1 MLKEKIN
8 GLLTGNGNNKKK
20 IENLVFL
27 LVILIITVISINVIW
42 NGDKKKE
49 DDTSTESNTKQL
61 AKNNNDTENE
71 TTLESKLENI
81 LSKINGV
88 GKADVMLTY
97 TESTQMV
104 PVYNKTEKTS
114 NTDESDSGGGTR
126 KIQESD
132 VSQEVVYEDENVTA
146 FKDLNPQAPIHILVV
161 HKKHYDNVLDVE
173 ENDNIISKI
182 YEAINKIA
190 KKEGFAKEGFRVINN
205 CGENAGQTVM
215 HMHFHIIAGKK
226 LGEGIV

>member
-49 DDTSTESNTKQL
+49 DDTSIESNTKQL
-61 AKNNNDTENE
+61 AKNNNDTDNE

-114 NTDESDSGGGTR
+114 NTVESDSGGGTR
-126 KIQESD
+126 KIEESD
-132 VSQEVVYEDENVTA
+132 VSQEVVYEDENGKNVIATQKTINPKIEGAIITA
-146 FKDLNPQAPIHILVV
+146 EGASNPTIKTSIIQAVEAATGLST
-161 HKKHYDNVLDVE
+161 HKIQVFEKQN
-173 ENDNIISKI
+173 
-182 YEAINKIA
+182 
-190 KKEGFAKEGFRVINN
+190 
-205 CGENAGQTVM
+205 
-215 HMHFHIIAGKK
+215 
-226 LGEGIV
+226 

>member
-49 DDTSTESNTKQL
+49 DDTSIESNTKQL
-61 AKNNNDTENE
+61 AKNNNDIDNE

-126 KIQESD
+126 KIEESD
-132 VSQEVVYEDENVTA
+132 VSQEVVYEDENGKNVIATQKTISPKIEGAIITA
-146 FKDLNPQAPIHILVV
+146 EGASNPTIKTSIIQAVEAATGLST
-161 HKKHYDNVLDVE
+161 HKIQVFEKQN
-173 ENDNIISKI
+173 
-182 YEAINKIA
+182 
-190 KKEGFAKEGFRVINN
+190 
-205 CGENAGQTVM
+205 
-215 HMHFHIIAGKK
+215 
-226 LGEGIV
+226 

>member
-61 AKNNNDTENE
+61 AKNNNDTDNE

-126 KIQESD
+126 KIEESD
-132 VSQEVVYEDENVTA
+132 VSQEVVYEDEKKLVLVIGHAYSITNLYE
-146 FKDLNPQAPIHILVV
+146 FELPNNDPNPA
-161 HKKHYDNVLDVE
+161 HKNQTKEKQYLRLIQLRNPWSYYEWLGNFHDKSDKW
-173 ENDNIISKI
+173 NIIPNLRQKVGL
-182 YEAINKIA
+182 INKDD
-190 KKEGFAKEGFRVINN
+190 G
-205 CGENAGQTVM
+205 
-215 HMHFHIIAGKK
+215 
-226 LGEGIV
+226 L

>member
-49 DDTSTESNTKQL
+49 DYTSTESNTKQL
-61 AKNNNDTENE
+61 AKNNNDTDNE

-88 GKADVMLTY
+88 GKANVMLTY

-126 KIQESD
+126 KIEESD
-132 VSQEVVYEDENVTA
+132 VSQEVVYEDENGKNVIATQKTISPKIEGAIITA
-146 FKDLNPQAPIHILVV
+146 EGASNPTIKTSIIQAVEAATGLST
-161 HKKHYDNVLDVE
+161 HKIQVFEKQN
-173 ENDNIISKI
+173 
-182 YEAINKIA
+182 
-190 KKEGFAKEGFRVINN
+190 
-205 CGENAGQTVM
+205 
-215 HMHFHIIAGKK
+215 
-226 LGEGIV
+226 